1 MIVHG
6 RIPQQLYLRV
16 RADLARRHEFAA
28 ERVGF
33 LSARLGNR
41 AGEERLLL
49 FSDYH
54 SVPDDQYIDDPR
66 SGARIDGIAIR
77 EGMQRVLDTGDGL
90 FHVHHHAHRGKPGFS
105 WMDRNE
111 TPRIVSSLQVA
122 GPDQAHGMVLLSD
135 DFCIAHIWLPQSD
148 QPVVA
153 SRVTVVGYPLQ
164 SFDAEV

>member
-16 RADLARRHEFAA
+16 RADLGRSHDFAA

-33 LSARLGNR
+33 LSARIGISV
-41 AGEERLLL
+41 GEERLVL
-49 FSDYH
+49 FSDYY
-54 SVPDDQYIDDPR
+54 SVPDDKYIDDPR
-66 SGARIDGIAIR
+66 SGARIDGTAIR
-77 EGMQRVLDTGDGL
+77 EALQHVLDTGNGL

-105 WMDRNE
+105 WMDQNE

-122 GPDQAHGMVLLSD
+122 GPDQAHGMMLLSY
-135 DFCIAHIWLPQSD
+135 DFCIAHIWLPHSN

-153 SRVTVVGYPLQ
+153 QRVTVIGYPLQ